1 MATTDGIEASEY
13 NIETGYVKDGYIK
26 YGSNDTLYDVSDLG
40 YEEGTWL
47 NIYIN
52 KDTKEV
58 EMVEDM
64 FKVKEEEAQE
74 EGRLLTQAAVILGIT
89 MVVLVVGL
97 IIALCVF
104 ERPFRKWYKMYTK
117 Q

>member
-58 EMVEDM
+58 EKVEPRLSEYLVPKCEVHGICFED
-64 FKVKEEEAQE
+64 KCCGRKPKIEEVETRLEKE
-74 EGRLLTQAAVILGIT
+74 T
-89 MVVLVVGL
+89 
-97 IIALCVF
+97 C
-104 ERPFRKWYKMYTK
+104 KD
-117 Q
+117 